1 MTKSCAFLV
10 AGGLLALSVLG
21 SGRQTVTL
29 EVSKMDCSACPI
41 TVRLALERVPGVAAA
56 RVDYKAKTAVVTFD
70 PGKTEPSSLVKATA
84 EAGFPSTIRRV
95 GH

>member
-1 MTKSCAFLV
+1 MTKSFMLLL
-10 AGGLLALSVLG
+10 AGCLLALPALA

-41 TVRLALERVPGVAAA
+41 TVRLALEKVPGVAAA

-70 PGKTEPSSLVKATA
+70 PGKTDPSSLTKATA